1 MAYLVNGE
9 LVSDELLFGEFHHL
23 GGSSID
29 PLQPGADREAR
40 VLRQMAE
47 QRILSAVLLR
57 QLAVEAGITA
67 SDEEVETRRRA
78 QWGTSSASVC
88 GPGVYR
94 AMHDNLL
101 IEKYS
106 QLLTRH
112 EMRPSR
118 EEVELYYQQHRQE
131 FHQSE
136 RIEVAHIICN
146 IDRPEDQAEAQ
157 SKMEQAELELNA
169 GKPFQKVA
177 EKYSDCGGRIPLG
190 WITRGTMVDEFD
202 EVVFALKRNERSGI
216 FRTRFGLH
224 IATVLK
230 IKPAGYEPLQ
240 DVKLSIAKR
249 ILEERRQK
257 TVRLAVDEAMR
268 RAEIKVV
275 A

>member
-9 LVSDELLFGEFHHL
+9 LVRDELLFGEFHHL

-29 PLQPGADREAR
+29 PTQPGAEHEAR
-40 VLRQMAE
+40 LLRQMAE

-57 QLAVEAGITA
+57 QLAAASGITV
-67 SDEEVETRRRA
+67 SGEEVEIRRRA

-94 AMHDNLL
+94 AIHDNLL

-106 QLLTRH
+106 QWLTRH

-118 EEVELYYQQHRQE
+118 EEVERYYRQHRAE
-131 FHQSE
+131 FHQPE

-146 IDRPEDQAEAQ
+146 IDRPGDTAVAQA
-157 SKMEQAELELNA
+157 KMEQAEVELNA

-177 EKYSDCGGRIPLG
+177 EKYSDCGGKIPLG
-190 WITRGTMVDEFD
+190 WITRGLMVEEFD
-202 EVVFALKRNERSGI
+202 EVVFTLKRNERSGI
-216 FRTRFGLH
+216 FPSRFGLH
-224 IATVLK
+224 IATVLN
-230 IKPAGYEPLQ
+230 IKPAGYDSLQ

-249 ILEERRQK
+249 ILEERRQR
-257 TVRLAVDEAMR
+257 TIRLAVDEATR
-268 RAEIKVV
+268 CAQIEVV